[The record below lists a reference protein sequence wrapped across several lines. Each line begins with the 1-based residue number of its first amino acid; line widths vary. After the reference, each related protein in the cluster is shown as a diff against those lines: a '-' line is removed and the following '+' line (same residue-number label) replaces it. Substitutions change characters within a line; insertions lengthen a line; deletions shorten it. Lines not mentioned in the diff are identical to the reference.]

1 MITASSHTRQH
12 DRETGHSVVTPFNP
26 AQRDAQALVSGGLGG
41 CSPDAEV
48 LVSGGMGAPSS
59 TRWQADLADAITTP
73 EALVAALGLERSLLA
88 PAHAAAAGFRLRVP
102 RSYVARM
109 RHGDPN
115 DPLLRQVLPVESEL
129 QDVVDYVT
137 DPLGE
142 HAALRAPG
150 LLQKYRGRALMI
162 TTSACAVH
170 CRYCFRREFPYSEQT
185 SEAPRWSAALA
196 EIANDTSLEEV
207 ILSGGDPLSLSDAR
221 LTSLTDALA
230 RIPHI
235 RRLRVHTRQPVVL
248 PSRVDEGLAGWLRSV
263 RLPTVFVL
271 HVNHPNEIDTELRS
285 ACAKLRASGVTLLNQ
300 SVLLRGINDDVD
312 VLAELSRRLFDAGVL
327 PYYLHVLDHVRGA
340 AHFAVPDQEA
350 RTLAGALAARL
361 SGYLVPRL
369 VREVYGAPAKV
380 TLAPQFPV

>member
-1 MITASSHTRQH
+1 M
-12 DRETGHSVVTPFNP
+12 
-26 AQRDAQALVSGGLGG
+26 
-41 CSPDAEV
+41 
-48 LVSGGMGAPSS
+48 
-59 TRWQADLADAITTP
+59 ADAIASP
-73 EALVAALGLERSLLA
+73 EALVDALGLDRSLLA

-109 RHGDPN
+109 RPGDPT

-129 QDVVDYVT
+129 QDVADYVN

-150 LLQKYRGRALMI
+150 LLQKYHGRALII

-185 SEAPRWSAALA
+185 HDAPRWSAALA
-196 EIANDTSLEEV
+196 ELAADSSIEEV

-221 LTSLTDALA
+221 LMSLTEAVA

-248 PSRVDEGLAGWLRSV
+248 PSRVDDGLLGWLGSLRA
-263 RLPTVFVL
+263 PMVFVI
-271 HVNHPNEIDTELRS
+271 HANHPNEIDADVRS
-285 ACAKLRASGVTLLNQ
+285 ACEKLRAAGVILLNQ

-312 VLAELSRRLFDAGVL
+312 VLAELSRRLFDTGVL

-340 AHFAVPDQEA
+340 AHFAVPDPEA
-350 RTLAGALAARL
+350 RALAGELASRL

-369 VREVYGAPAKV
+369 VRELYGAPAKV
-380 TLAPQFPV
+380 TLPPQFPA